1 MFVNTSTYIFNSQTS
16 CYSNSTVNMRGGQ
29 CVLVFI
35 TVGGEV
41 LRVSGFI
48 SDLHRLRSGSRG
60 HAVAFRNSKINLF

>member
-1 MFVNTSTYIFNSQTS
+1 MCSSIY
-16 CYSNSTVNMRGGQ
+16 YSRRGGSEDQ